1 MKIKLYNCQTN
12 EELQEF
18 DLASAIR
25 TTGKCIVGRSATSG
39 LILES
44 SDVSRNHGE
53 FSYKGG
59 QYYFADIG
67 SSNGSLFNNEI
78 ATKNQTYLLKA
89 GDVIQLGDFLLI
101 PQPTTGVF
109 EEATVI
115 APIASQFP
123 SVQESSFSEVSADAE
138 PVAIATTPE
147 FVANSELPAESQ
159 VAMAA
164 ADERDESKSEESISP
179 ATEDS
184 ESVANSELPAESQVA
199 TAAADEWDEP
209 KSEASISPA
218 TEDSEFVANSEL
230 PAESQVAMA
239 AADEW
244 DENISAVVTEASFE
258 ESMPPEADEQ
268 YILEEF
274 SAATTAELTMPEES
288 HFDGVLSHE
297 AVEQIETAIAQ
308 EANLPQE
315 TMQPEAVEENI
326 TEKLDDNGTSQE
338 ESSAE
343 ISAVVVEEANI
354 SEESMPPETFAEGIT
369 EEFPEPIVSEITTST
384 EREVEA
390 APVDEETYVQT
401 NLHELTAIETTD
413 AIVSPTNE
421 PEIELTEATDEEL
434 GDRDDGLAIPEVLKE
449 KYIALLA
456 HESQKAELVD
466 FIERHQT
473 VFSKC
478 QLMATSPI
486 SEALMQQSDITV
498 SRKLANLTAGGYQE
512 VNFAIASKELLAVIF
527 LRDFFV
533 PQTTQA
539 NDEALTRACNVNQV
553 IFAGNVATAQALE
566 GYLQHLIASTP
577 KVYHS

>member
-1 MKIKLYNCQTN
+1 MKIKIYNCQTN

-25 TTGKCIVGRSATSG
+25 TTGKCIVGRSTTSG

-53 FSYKGG
+53 FLYKSRH
-59 QYYFADIG
+59 YYFADIG
-67 SSNGSLFNNEI
+67 SSNGSLVNNEI
-78 ATKNQTYLLKA
+78 AIKNQTYLLKA

-123 SVQESSFSEVSADAE
+123 SLQESSFSEVSVGAE
-138 PVAIATTPE
+138 PVAIATPAE
-147 FVANSELPAESQ
+147 FVANSELQAESQ
-159 VAMAA
+159 VAM
-164 ADERDESKSEESISP
+164 P
-179 ATEDS
+179 AS
-184 ESVANSELPAESQVA
+184 
-199 TAAADEWDEP
+199 DEWDEP
-209 KSEASISPA
+209 RSEESMPPETEHSESVAAKSE
-218 TEDSEFVANSEL
+218 L
-230 PAESQVAMA
+230 QAESQVAMPA
-239 AADEW
+239 SDEW
-244 DENISAVVTEASFE
+244 DEHISAVVTEASFE
-258 ESMPPEADEQ
+258 ESVPLEVDEQ
-268 YILEEF
+268 YISEEF
-274 SAATTAELTMPEES
+274 PAAVAAELTLPEEP

-315 TMQPEAVEENI
+315 TISPEVVEEI
-326 TEKLDDNGTSQE
+326 TEKLADDGTSLE
-338 ESSAE
+338 EPSAE
-343 ISAVVVEEANI
+343 ISTVGAEEANI
-354 SEESMPPETFAEGIT
+354 SEESMPLETFALGIT
-369 EEFPEPIVSEITTST
+369 EEFPEPMVLEISTST
-384 EREVEA
+384 EEVQA
-390 APVDEETYVQT
+390 APVAEEETYVQI
-401 NLHELTAIETTD
+401 NLHELTAVETTD
-413 AIVSPTNE
+413 AIISPIDE
-421 PEIELTEATDEEL
+421 ADIEVAEVTDEEL
-434 GDRDDGLAIPEVLKE
+434 SDRDDGSAIPEIFKE

-456 HESQKAELVD
+456 HESQKTELVD
-466 FIERHQT
+466 FIERHQK

-478 QLMATSPI
+478 QLMATLPI
-486 SEALMQQSDITV
+486 SEALMQQSDIAV
-498 SRKLANLTAGGYQE
+498 SRKLSNLTAGGYQE

-577 KVYHS
+577 KAYHS

>member
-138 PVAIATTPE
+138 PVAIATTRE

-164 ADERDESKSEESISP
+164 ADEP
-179 ATEDS
+179 
-184 ESVANSELPAESQVA
+184 
-199 TAAADEWDEP
+199 
-209 KSEASISPA
+209 
-218 TEDSEFVANSEL
+218 
-230 PAESQVAMA
+230 
-239 AADEW
+239 

-326 TEKLDDNGTSQE
+326 TQKLDDDGTSQE
-338 ESSAE
+338 EPSAE
-343 ISAVVVEEANI
+343 ISAVVVEEAYI
-354 SEESMPPETFAEGIT
+354 SEESMPLETFAERIT
-369 EEFPEPIVSEITTST
+369 EEFPEPIVSEISTST

-434 GDRDDGLAIPEVLKE
+434 GDRDDGSAIPEILKE